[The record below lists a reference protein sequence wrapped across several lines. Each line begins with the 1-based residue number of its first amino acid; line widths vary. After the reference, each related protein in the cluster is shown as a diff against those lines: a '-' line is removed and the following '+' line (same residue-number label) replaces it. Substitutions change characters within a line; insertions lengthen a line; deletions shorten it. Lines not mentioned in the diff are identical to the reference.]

1 MLGERSSL
9 LSFLLPNINC
19 RRSYYVYSVHHY
31 FVAKLQI
38 NVISH
43 MTNFYVIILQANGGN
58 GYNSRHRGGG
68 GGSGGRIAVYYRDNE
83 DYDGIFEAY
92 GGFGNDE
99 YGGAGT
105 IYHHHMISDNV
116 TRRSL
121 YVNNNGHAPQTQRV
135 NQVTYG
141 L

>member
-1 MLGERSSL
+1 M
-9 LSFLLPNINC
+9 
-19 RRSYYVYSVHHY
+19 
-31 FVAKLQI
+31 
-38 NVISH
+38 
-43 MTNFYVIILQANGGN
+43 QANGGN

-68 GGSGGRIAVYYRDNE
+68 GGSGGRIALYYRDNE

-105 IYHHHMISDNV
+105 IYHHHIISNNV

-135 NQVTYG
+135 NQVIYG
-141 L
+141 H